1 MNTPLALTK
10 LSLALDTFIQ
20 MRTEGLV
27 PNVVN
32 FAGAMSAC
40 GRAARW
46 RMALSLM
53 KELPGL
59 QLEADAAVYNS
70 LISACSRAS
79 EWRESLRLFKRM
91 ERGLGPKPTLVTYGA
106 LASALEKGEQWL
118 EALLLLEQLPEPR
131 TVKGHASLVIAFNTV
146 ISACEKA
153 WRWPFALQVFQ
164 RMEEKKLK
172 PTTITWNALLSA
184 IRRAESWQTSL
195 HLFRQMQAE
204 DVTPILHT
212 YNISISSCH
221 TVDAWPYALA
231 LMEEARQCQSL
242 FPDDVT
248 YFHLISTACS
258 SVAWQPA
265 LCFLAAVKDEGYEV
279 EPMSYKQVFTA
290 CDRASCW
297 TAALALVEEAASWL
311 DR

>member
-1 MNTPLALTK
+1 M
-10 LSLALDTFIQ
+10 ALDTFIQ

-106 LASALEKGEQWL
+106 LASALEKGEQWP

-153 WRWPFALQVFQ
+153 WRGRSHCKSFRGW
-164 RMEEKKLK
+164 RKK
-172 PTTITWNALLSA
+172 S
-184 IRRAESWQTSL
+184 
-195 HLFRQMQAE
+195 
-204 DVTPILHT
+204 
-212 YNISISSCH
+212 
-221 TVDAWPYALA
+221 
-231 LMEEARQCQSL
+231 
-242 FPDDVT
+242 
-248 YFHLISTACS
+248 
-258 SVAWQPA
+258 
-265 LCFLAAVKDEGYEV
+265 
-279 EPMSYKQVFTA
+279 
-290 CDRASCW
+290 
-297 TAALALVEEAASWL
+297 
-311 DR
+311 